1 MMDST
6 NRMHHHVEYRS
17 VISEDISGICKIY
30 NAHIELGGSTFETV
44 PWETSI
50 LHDQI
55 MKNDKDIWFVAEMNH
70 TVIGWA
76 AARLHSNRFGYR
88 LTREIAIYLAI
99 EHMGK
104 GIAGQLLKLT
114 ENSCID
120 LGIHHLVARV
130 ITSNE
135 RSLRFHERA
144 GYGLVG
150 VQKEIGRLNDQ
161 WLDVAIMQKIL
172 S

>member
-1 MMDST
+1 MDST

-120 LGIHHLVARV
+120 LGI
-130 ITSNE
+130 ITS
-135 RSLRFHERA
+135 L
-144 GYGLVG
+144 
-150 VQKEIGRLNDQ
+150 
-161 WLDVAIMQKIL
+161 L
-172 S
+172 SHYQQRTQPSIS